1 MTFLLSLSV
10 LKTDAVLWM
19 GVQCDDPP
27 ACIAGEFSPE
37 GDGKDGGGS
46 YACRPCPPGTFGTQ
60 TGSSASVY
68 SILTAT
74 ALTISVLTRT
84 VSLVHMYMS
93 EVSILHVCDEHTH
106 TMAIIMTTHAHTI
119 HDTSRPF
126 HNTSRPFKSTRVPM
140 YDIYA
145 SDTCTFMH

>member
-1 MTFLLSLSV
+1 MLSLSV

-19 GVQCDDPP
+19 GVQCGDPP
-27 ACIAGEFSPE
+27 ACIAGKFSP

-46 YACRPCPPGTFGTQ
+46 YACTSCPPGTFSPH

-68 SILTAT
+68 SIPTAT

-93 EVSILHVCDEHTH
+93 EVSICNVYYT
-106 TMAIIMTTHAHTI
+106 
-119 HDTSRPF
+119 
-126 HNTSRPFKSTRVPM
+126 
-140 YDIYA
+140 
-145 SDTCTFMH
+145 